1 VEGQPEGLQQRIELA
16 NMPVRCEAV
25 SMPVIEVKH
34 LSRSY
39 EYYRKRPG
47 LFGSLLGLF
56 QRDRLI
62 AEAVKDC
69 SFSIESGE
77 LVGFLGPN
85 GAGKTTTLKV
95 LSGILHPN
103 AGDVRVLGYVPF
115 RRQAEF
121 QKQFAIVMGQKNQ
134 LWWDLPAR
142 ESLILNKEIY
152 EISDSEFERNLQE
165 FGELLDIRSIMDVP
179 VRKLSLGQRMKC
191 ELVAALIHK
200 PKVLFLD
207 EPTIGL
213 DVVAQK
219 SIRDFIKQYNEYE
232 KTTIILT
239 SHYMEDISRLCKR
252 VIIIDLG
259 KIIYDG
265 PLDDLIKRYAPDKL
279 LIVSFNARNVRR
291 EDVETYGEVL
301 SIASDKAVL
310 RIPRDQVKSSAS
322 KILSSNLPVDD
333 ILINEME
340 IDDVI
345 RIIFSK
351 KSVRGN

>member
-1 VEGQPEGLQQRIELA
+1 MEGQSEGVQQRIELIGVP
-16 NMPVRCEAV
+16 MRHEAV

-34 LSRSY
+34 LSRNY
-39 EYYRKRPG
+39 EYYKKRPG
-47 LFGSLLGLF
+47 LSGSLSGLF
-56 QRDRLI
+56 RRDRLV
-62 AEAVKDC
+62 AEAVRDC
-69 SFSIESGE
+69 SFSIEAGE

-95 LSGILHPN
+95 LSGILHPTD
-103 AGDVRVLGYVPF
+103 GEVRVLGYVPF

-142 ESLILNKEIY
+142 ESFILSKEIY
-152 EISDSEFERNLQE
+152 EISDADFERNLDE
-165 FGELLDIRSIMDVP
+165 FAELLDIRDILDVP

-219 SIRDFIKQYNEYE
+219 SIRDFIKQYNEEE

-265 PLDDLIKRYAPDKL
+265 PLEDLIKRYAQNKL
-279 LIVSFNARNVRR
+279 LIVSFNADNVRR
-291 EDVETYGEVL
+291 EDVEPYGELL
-301 SIASDKAVL
+301 SMASDKAVL

-340 IDDVI
+340 INDVI

-351 KSVRGN
+351 KSSEAH

>member
-1 VEGQPEGLQQRIELA
+1 
-16 NMPVRCEAV
+16 
-25 SMPVIEVKH
+25 
-34 LSRSY
+34 
-39 EYYRKRPG
+39 
-47 LFGSLLGLF
+47 
-56 QRDRLI
+56 
-62 AEAVKDC
+62 
-69 SFSIESGE
+69 
-77 LVGFLGPN
+77 
-85 GAGKTTTLKV
+85 
-95 LSGILHPN
+95 
-103 AGDVRVLGYVPF
+103 
-115 RRQAEF
+115 
-121 QKQFAIVMGQKNQ
+121 MGQKNQ

-142 ESLILNKEIY
+142 ESFTLNKEIY
-152 EISDSEFERNLQE
+152 EISDSDFERNLEE
-165 FGELLDIRSIMDVP
+165 FVELLEIRDILDVP

-219 SIRDFIKQYNEYE
+219 SIRDFIKQYNEEE

-265 PLDDLIKRYAPDKL
+265 PLDDLIKRYARDKL
-279 LIVSFNARNVRR
+279 LIVSFNADNVRR
-291 EDVETYGEVL
+291 EDVELYGEL
-301 SIASDKAVL
+301 ISIASDKAVL
-310 RIPRDQVKSSAS
+310 RIPRNEVKSSAS

-340 IDDVI
+340 INEVI

-351 KSVRGN
+351 KSSPAH

>member
-1 VEGQPEGLQQRIELA
+1 
-16 NMPVRCEAV
+16 MPI
-25 SMPVIEVKH
+25 IEVRH
-34 LSRSY
+34 LSRNY
-39 EYYRKRPG
+39 EYYRKQPG
-47 LFGSLLGLF
+47 LSGSLRGLF
-56 QRDRLI
+56 RREKLI
-62 AEAVKDC
+62 APAVKDC

-95 LSGILHPN
+95 LSGILHPT
-103 AGDVRVLGYVPF
+103 AGDVSVLGHVPF
-115 RRQAEF
+115 RRHAEF
-121 QKQFAIVMGQKNQ
+121 QKKFAIVMGQKNQ

-142 ESLILNKEIY
+142 ESFILNKEIY
-152 EISDSEFERNLQE
+152 EVPDREFERSLHE
-165 FGELLDIRSIMDVP
+165 FAELLDIRDILDVP

-200 PKVLFLD
+200 PEVLFLD

-219 SIRDFIKQYNEYE
+219 NIRDFIKTLNEE
-232 KTTIILT
+232 RGTTIILT
-239 SHYMEDISRLCKR
+239 SHYMEDISRLCRR
-252 VIIIDLG
+252 VIIIDCG
-259 KIIYDG
+259 RIVYDG
-265 PLDDLIKRYAPDKL
+265 PLDDLVKRYARDKL
-279 LIVSFNARNVRR
+279 LIVSFNADNVRR
-291 EDVETYGEVL
+291 EDVEPYGELL

-310 RIPRDQVKSSAS
+310 KVPRDQVKGAAS

-340 IDDVI
+340 IDEVI

-351 KSVRGN
+351 K